1 MIVPP
6 SQAQPDIQRHTR
18 AASGAWL
25 APGVDGVLRVQVAG
39 KTLREL
45 KGLPRDGMLYPI
57 VCMCER
63 YQSYTMVALP

>member
-18 AASGAWL
+18 AANGAWL
-25 APGVDGVLRVQVAG
+25 APGVQVAG

-63 YQSYTMVALP
+63 DQSYTMVALP

>member
-25 APGVDGVLRVQVAG
+25 PPGVQVAG
-39 KTLREL
+39 KMLREL
-45 KGLPRDGMLYPI
+45 KVLPRDGMLYPI
-57 VCMCER
+57 ACMCER
-63 YQSYTMVALP
+63 DQSYTMVALP